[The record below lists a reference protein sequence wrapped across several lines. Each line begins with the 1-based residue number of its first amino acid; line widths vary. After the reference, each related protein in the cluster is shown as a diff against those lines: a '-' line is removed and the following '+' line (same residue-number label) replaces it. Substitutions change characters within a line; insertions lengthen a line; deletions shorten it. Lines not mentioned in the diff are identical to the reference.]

1 MKCAN
6 FALIFL
12 SILTFTT
19 AVPVYEAQYKGIFGK
34 LCSSIT
40 KRFEKFGKCISQT
53 SEFQRL
59 NSTFWFQAAKQ
70 ELCGTS
76 SQAVFVKST
85 TLNNSEVSV
94 LQLKTN
100 SGIVPINFDGN
111 YQNDTALEYEAQYLY
126 DLEKKNQATESKN
139 PFNAASFKQAYGN
152 NTGAGKVGFNP
163 ISWDLD
169 GEFGESQCLNLCD
182 IIRQGSNGVTQ
193 CWSAYSMA
201 VLYGVCEIG
210 CRFYL

>member
-76 SQAVFVKST
+76 SQAAFVKST
-85 TLNNSEVSV
+85 TLNNSKVSV

-126 DLEKKNQATESKN
+126 DLEKKKIKLLKAKIHLMRLHSNRPTEIILVLVKWGSIQ
-139 PFNAASFKQAYGN
+139 SHG
-152 NTGAGKVGFNP
+152 TLMVSSVKVN
-163 ISWDLD
+163 
-169 GEFGESQCLNLCD
+169 
-182 IIRQGSNGVTQ
+182 V
-193 CWSAYSMA
+193 
-201 VLYGVCEIG
+201 
-210 CRFYL
+210 